1 MLPSIEPSEVGA
13 TGLLWL
19 FLSYGYI
26 LYKASNMIAE
36 GSDLLLLV
44 PSVAGIVGS
53 IILPILGAVPD
64 GAIMLFSGLG
74 DKEQA
79 QETLSVGVGA
89 LAGSTIMLLTIPF
102 SLSLFAGRVDL
113 DDKKVPLYTKKPKL
127 YQQGGINHLLFR
139 TGVAISQE
147 VKFGALIMVCT
158 TIPYFLI
165 QVPASFLH
173 GPLEEVAAGEKAWA
187 LAGFIV
193 CLVGFVSYLFI
204 QVRIANKGEDRLK
217 RLAVM
222 KKLINAGKVSM
233 SGAMADAVKCAQMMK
248 KTATTDGGY
257 HPLADGSDK
266 GPSATVRSFMDDFL
280 REAFNFYD
288 MTKNNSLD
296 RNEVRVFCRDFHED
310 ISGKEIDNL
319 FDLYDGDGD
328 SSICYNIIVTNIEG
342 KAPETS
348 KSKPIVRSFLLT
360 DDEDTEE
367 EEEDLPEDISKLSPE
382 QQQRAI
388 IKQALTMLTLGT
400 ALVLLF
406 SDPMVDVLQ
415 EMATRINI
423 SPFYVSFVLAPLAAN
438 ASEVIALRY
447 YATKKTRKT
456 ITVSLTALEG
466 AACMNNT
473 FCLSIFMGLIY
484 VRGLAWQYTA
494 ETIAIVVVQ
503 LIMGIA
509 VQRKSM
515 TAFDGILVLS
525 LFPLSLV
532 LVGVLEAFGFD

>member
-79 QETLSVGVGA
+79 QETLSIGVGA

-127 YQQGGINHLLFR
+127 HQQGGINHLLFR

-173 GPLEEVAAGEKAWA
+173 GPLEEVATGEKAWA

-222 KKLINAGKVSM
+222 KKLINAGKISM
-233 SGAMADAVKCAQMMK
+233 SGAMADAVKAAQK
-248 KTATTDGGY
+248 LEKTATTDGRY
-257 HPLADGSDK
+257 QSIADGSVK
-266 GPSATVRSFMDDFL
+266 GPSATVRSFMDEFL
-280 REAFNFYD
+280 REAFNKYD
-288 MTKNNSLD
+288 ITKNNSLD
-296 RNEVRVFCRDFHED
+296 RNEIRIFCRDFHED
-310 ISGKEIDNL
+310 ISSKEIDHL
-319 FDLYDGDGD
+319 FDLYDTDGDG
-328 SSICYNIIVTNIEG
+328 SISFEEFVTACYSIIVTNIKG

-348 KSKPIVRSFLLT
+348 ESKRSFLLPA
-360 DDEDTEE
+360 DEDTEE
-367 EEEDLPEDISKLSPE
+367 EEEDLPEDIS
-382 QQQRAI
+382 
-388 IKQALTMLTLGT
+388 
-400 ALVLLF
+400 
-406 SDPMVDVLQ
+406 
-415 EMATRINI
+415 
-423 SPFYVSFVLAPLAAN
+423 
-438 ASEVIALRY
+438 
-447 YATKKTRKT
+447 
-456 ITVSLTALEG
+456 
-466 AACMNNT
+466 
-473 FCLSIFMGLIY
+473 
-484 VRGLAWQYTA
+484 
-494 ETIAIVVVQ
+494 
-503 LIMGIA
+503 
-509 VQRKSM
+509 
-515 TAFDGILVLS
+515 
-525 LFPLSLV
+525 
-532 LVGVLEAFGFD
+532 